1 MRKFPRWRPAAA
13 LLALICSVGA
23 LIPPGAQAAQGAQ
36 AAAPLVAPRIVGGTP
51 TTINVVPWQ
60 VLLIAGGKLC
70 GGSIISST
78 WILTAAHCVYGLNP
92 AQVSVYSGISN
103 NSQRASVA
111 PIGAG
116 SIAVHPGFAPPSYGN
131 DIALISLNSP
141 IVTGPNAQVVALPI
155 AQDPATWPPVGT
167 EATISGWGV
176 TSFNAPSTNDQL
188 LKATVQVLAPPTA
201 ACGEYGTGFDGFLS
215 LCAGFQAGGV
225 DTCQGDSG
233 GPLVI
238 NVGGV
243 PLLAGVTSVGFEC
256 ARANFPGIYSRTSTF
271 IPWIRGFVDI
281 PVTAPIPPADVQVAA
296 VAGAQAVVSW
306 TASVNNGGAAVA
318 SYTALAAPG
327 GAMCTTAEVTCA
339 VTGLV
344 PGKTYAFT
352 VSASNSIGPGQ
363 ASVASAPVVAVSG
376 TSTVGRTVK
385 AKTVVKWA
393 DLKYSS
399 GAKLSTSTA
408 KICKVAK
415 SGVLMR
421 AAGTCVIAVR
431 SGGKRGTAFI
441 GAL

>member
-1 MRKFPRWRPAAA
+1 MRIDLRRRPAAA
-13 LLALICSVGA
+13 LLAFICSLSALGSLIA
-23 LIPPGAQAAQGAQ
+23 LISPGAQAAP
-36 AAAPLVAPRIVGGTP
+36 PLIAPRIIGGTP

-60 VLLIAGGKLC
+60 VLLVAGGKLC

-78 WILTAAHCVYGLNP
+78 WILTAAHCVNGINP
-92 AQVSVYSGISN
+92 SQVAVYSGISN

-111 PIGAG
+111 PIAAA
-116 SIAVHPGFAPPSYGN
+116 SIAVHPGFAPTSYSN
-131 DIALISLNSP
+131 DIALISLSAP

-155 AQDPATWPPVGT
+155 AQDPATWPPVGS
-167 EATISGWGV
+167 EATVSGWGV
-176 TSFNAPSTNDQL
+176 TSFNAPSTSDQL
-188 LKATVQVLAPPTA
+188 LKATVQVLAPPAA
-201 ACGEYGTGFDGFLS
+201 ACGEYGKGFDSLLS
-215 LCAGFQAGGV
+215 LCAGVQAGGV

-233 GPLVI
+233 GPLVV

-256 ARANFPGIYSRTSTF
+256 ARANYPGIYSRTTTF

-281 PVTAPIPPADVQVAA
+281 PVTAPIPPADVVVTA

-306 TASVNNGGAAVA
+306 TASINNGGAAVA
-318 SYTALAAPG
+318 SYTALASPG
-327 GAMCTTAEVTCA
+327 GAMCSTVEVTCA
-339 VTGLV
+339 VTGLI
-344 PGKTYAFT
+344 PGKTYTFT

-363 ASVASAPVVAVSG
+363 ASLASAPVVAVSG

-385 AKTVVKWA
+385 VKTVVKWA
-393 DLKYSS
+393 DLKYSAS
-399 GAKLSTSTA
+399 AKLSTSTA

-415 SGVLMR
+415 SGVLIR
-421 AAGTCVIAVR
+421 SVGTCVIAVQ